1 MKVKN
6 IYISICLALL
16 TLVSCQQEDVYTGPC
31 NVRFK
36 AYVQDEVSVTRATT
50 YTAITASDVPVP
62 AFIAEL
68 FVTNGEVVSRS
79 SLTWNGSTATSSLR
93 LEEGDYTIY
102 GYAPKAEGAAFAL
115 ETKTMTATAIPGLSD
130 KDAMVIRPQTLT
142 VLREEET
149 KEVALQLDHLMAKV
163 TPRFY
168 LNSTY
173 AKLRK
178 IKIKK
183 VELWIEGGADTHTAT
198 VTYTNDTDNPYSIA
212 WSKGEPIAQQDF
224 VVYSVEESEAI
235 ELTTTKGDQEY
246 GSCYLCPNQS
256 TADLKMRVIYD
267 VYDTKD
273 QLLRPDAEAVNSI
286 KKLNSQRIVPGTDYK
301 LNIQIVP
308 TYLYVLSDND
318 EESLVVN
325 D

>member
-36 AYVQDEVSVTRATT
+36 AYVQDEVAVTRAT
-50 YTAITASDVPVP
+50 YTNITASDVP

-130 KDAMVIRPQTLT
+130 KDAMVIRPQSL
-142 VLREEET
+142 EIEQDD
-149 KEVALQLDHLMAKV
+149 KEKRVALQLDHLMAKV

-173 AKLRK
+173 AELRK

-183 VELWIEGGADTHTAT
+183 VQLWIEGGADTHTAT

-212 WSKGEPIAQQDF
+212 WSKGEQIAQQDF

-256 TADLKMRVIYD
+256 TALLKMHVTYD
-267 VYDTKD
+267 VYDKKD
-273 QLLRPDAEAVNSI
+273 QLLRPDAKAENTI

-318 EESLVVN
+318 EESLVIN

>member
-36 AYVQDEVSVTRATT
+36 AYVQDEVAVTRAT
-50 YTAITASDVPVP
+50 YTNITVSDVP

-93 LEEGDYTIY
+93 LEEGNYTIY

-115 ETKTMTATAIPGLSD
+115 ETKAMTATAIPGLSD
-130 KDAMVIRPQTLT
+130 KDAMVIRPQSLKIGQDD
-142 VLREEET
+142 
-149 KEVALQLDHLMAKV
+149 KEKHVALQLDHLMAKV

-198 VTYTNDTDNPYSIA
+198 VTYTNDNANPYSIA
-212 WSKGEPIAQQDF
+212 WSKGEQIAQQKF
-224 VVYSVEESEAI
+224 EVYNVAEPTEW
-235 ELTTTKGDQEY
+235 LTTTKGDQEY

-256 TADLKMRVIYD
+256 TENLKMRVIYD
-267 VYDTKD
+267 VYDTEG

-318 EESLVVN
+318 EESLVIN

>member
-36 AYVQDEVSVTRATT
+36 AYVQDEVAVTRAT
-50 YTAITASDVPVP
+50 YTNITVSDVP

-115 ETKTMTATAIPGLSD
+115 ETKAMTATAIPGLSD
-130 KDAMVIRPQTLT
+130 KDAMVIRPQSLKIGQND
-142 VLREEET
+142 
-149 KEVALQLDHLMAKV
+149 KEKHVALQLDHLMAKV

-198 VTYTNDTDNPYSIA
+198 VTYTNDNANPYSIA
-212 WSKGEPIAQQDF
+212 WSKGEPIAQQKF
-224 VVYSVEESEAI
+224 EVYNVAEPTW
-235 ELTTTKGDQEY
+235 LTTTKGDQEY
-246 GSCYLCPNQS
+246 GYCYFCPNQS
-256 TADLKMRVIYD
+256 TANLKMRVIYD
-267 VYDTKD
+267 VYDTEE
-273 QLLRPDAEAVNSI
+273 QLLRPDAEAVNTI

-318 EESLVVN
+318 EESLVIN

>member
-1 MKVKN
+1 MKN
-6 IYISICLALL
+6 RYYITIIIALL
-16 TLVSCQQEDVYTGPC
+16 ALVSCQKEELYTGPC

-36 AYVQDEVSVTRATT
+36 AYVQDEVAVTRAT
-50 YTAITASDVPVP
+50 YTNITASDVP
-62 AFIAEL
+62 AFTAGL
-68 FVTNGEVVSRS
+68 FVSNGESIS
-79 SLTWNGSTATSSLR
+79 KSTLTWNGTTATSSLR
-93 LEEGDYTIY
+93 LEEGDYTVY
-102 GYAPKAEGAAFAL
+102 GYAPKHEDAAFDIA
-115 ETKTMTATAIPGLSD
+115 TKAMTVPGIPGLSD
-130 KDAMVIRPQTLT
+130 KDAMVVRPQTLT
-142 VLREEET
+142 VLRDEET

-198 VTYTNDTDNPYSIA
+198 VTYTNDNANPYSIA
-212 WSKGEPIAQQDF
+212 WSKGEQIAQQDF

-235 ELTTTKGDQEY
+235 ELTTTKGAQEY

-256 TADLKMRVIYD
+256 TENLKMRVTYD
-267 VYDTKD
+267 VYDTKN
-273 QLLRPDAEAVNSI
+273 QLLRPDAEAVNTI
-286 KKLNSQRIVPGTDYK
+286 KKLNSQDIVPGTDYK

-318 EESLVVN
+318 EESLVIN

>member
-1 MKVKN
+1 MKN
-6 IYISICLALL
+6 RYYITIIIALL
-16 TLVSCQQEDVYTGPC
+16 ALVSCQKEELYTGPC

-36 AYVQDEVSVTRATT
+36 AYVQDEVAVTRAT
-50 YTAITASDVPVP
+50 YTNIAASDVP

-130 KDAMVIRPQTLT
+130 KDAMVIRPQSLEIEHD
-142 VLREEET
+142 V
-149 KEVALQLDHLMAKV
+149 KEKKVALQLDHLMAKV

-173 AKLRK
+173 AALRQ

-183 VELWIEGGADTHTAT
+183 VILWIEGGADQHTAT
-198 VTYTNDTDNPYSIA
+198 VTYTIDNANPYRIA
-212 WSKGEPIAQQDF
+212 WSEGEPIEQEEF
-224 VVYSVEESEAI
+224 VVYNVAKPTEW
-235 ELTTTKGDQEY
+235 LTTTKGGQEY
-246 GSCYLCPNQS
+246 GYCYLCPNQS
-256 TADLKMRVIYD
+256 TANLKMCVIYD
-267 VYDTKD
+267 VYDTKG
-273 QLLRPDAEAVNSI
+273 QLLRPNAEAVNTI
-286 KKLNSQRIVPGTDYK
+286 KKLNAKGIVPGTDYK

-318 EESLVVN
+318 EESLVIK

>member
-1 MKVKN
+1 MKN
-6 IYISICLALL
+6 RYYITIIIALL
-16 TLVSCQQEDVYTGPC
+16 ALVSCQKEELYTGPC
-31 NVRFK
+31 DVRFR
-36 AYVQDEVSVTRATT
+36 AYLQDEVAVTRAT
-50 YTAITASDVPVP
+50 YTNITASDVPVP

-102 GYAPKAEGAAFAL
+102 GYAPKAEGAAFVL
-115 ETKTMTATAIPGLSD
+115 ETKAMTATAIPGLSD
-130 KDAMVIRPQTLT
+130 KDAMVIRPQSLKIGQDD
-142 VLREEET
+142 
-149 KEVALQLDHLMAKV
+149 KEKHVALQLDHLMAKV

-198 VTYTNDTDNPYSIA
+198 VTYTNDNANPYSIA
-212 WSKGEPIAQQDF
+212 WSKGEPIAQQKF
-224 VVYSVEESEAI
+224 EVYNVAEPTW
-235 ELTTTKGDQEY
+235 LTTTKGDQEY
-246 GSCYLCPNQS
+246 GYCYFCPNQS
-256 TADLKMRVIYD
+256 TANLKMRVIYD

-318 EESLVVN
+318 EESLVIN

>member
-1 MKVKN
+1 MKN
-6 IYISICLALL
+6 RYYITIIIALL
-16 TLVSCQQEDVYTGPC
+16 ALVSCQKEELYTGPC
-31 NVRFK
+31 DVRFR
-36 AYVQDEVSVTRATT
+36 AYLQDEVAVTRAT
-50 YTAITASDVPVP
+50 YTNITASDVP

-130 KDAMVIRPQTLT
+130 KDAMVIRPQSLKIGQDD
-142 VLREEET
+142 
-149 KEVALQLDHLMAKV
+149 KEKHVPLQLDHLMAKV

-212 WSKGEPIAQQDF
+212 WSKGEPIAQQKF
-224 VVYSVEESEAI
+224 EVYSVSGSKAI
-235 ELTTTKGDQEY
+235 ELTTTKGAQEY

-256 TADLKMRVIYD
+256 TALLKMHVTYD
-267 VYDTKD
+267 VYDKTG
-273 QLLRPDAEAVNSI
+273 QLTRPNAEAVNTI
-286 KKLNSQRIVPGTDYK
+286 KKLNTLDIVPGTDYK

-318 EESLVVN
+318 EESVLTIN